1 MVQRK
6 QMRAKCN
13 GHNGRWGFCGVS
25 AGWCGWGPD
34 HIQLLACSAGQEK
47 EIGWE
52 TYKVKTFP
60 WCSTGSAWTAIPVR
74 KILLAGALCG
84 LGSRESC
91 LQRLAQGSTLL
102 FAAWINFTLG
112 TRFWQEIE
120 HESRFGISYCLC
132 CCYGDKEEKMCAD
145 RCLRKELTVHSVLL
159 PLHSACDRRE
169 RSSSWLLAVAF
180 LSYQIIIS
188 FSNDVK
194 LRCGALPLY
203 WP

>member
-1 MVQRK
+1 
-6 QMRAKCN
+6 MRLLWCVCWVMWLRARPHPAACLLSRAGGGDRLRN
-13 GHNGRWGFCGVS
+13 LQGEDLPLMQHRLCMDCHSCQENPPGGGSVWAGQQGV
-25 AGWCGWGPD
+25 
-34 HIQLLACSAGQEK
+34 LLAA
-47 EIGWE
+47 
-52 TYKVKTFP
+52 P
-60 WCSTGSAWTAIPVR
+60 GSGHP
-74 KILLAGALCG
+74 LA
-84 LGSRESC
+84 SP
-91 LQRLAQGSTLL
+91 QVSTLL

-159 PLHSACDRRE
+159 PLHSARDRRE
-169 RSSSWLLAVAF
+169 RISSWLLAVAF